1 MGLTMREK
9 KALTNEIA
17 VRYRAESKNGKKA
30 ILNEFCQSTGYHRK
44 YAMHLLNTWGK
55 KKLHVVDGKP
65 IEFVVGKPRK
75 RKKRTRE
82 CVYGEQVR
90 DSLRILWEFF
100 DYQCGKRLVVLIRA
114 NMEVLKVEPEFG
126 LDEATTGKLCRISA
140 STVDR
145 LLKPER
151 KKLELKGRSH
161 TRHGPLL
168 KHQIPIR
175 THFAWDERLPGYF
188 ELDTVHHDGGS
199 ASGEYCATLTATD
212 VFSGWTELRP
222 LRNRAH
228 RWVKERIIEI
238 RSGLPFPLLGV
249 DSDNGS
255 EFINKA
261 LLNYCNDTGVTFT
274 RGRPYRKNDNCFVEQ
289 KNDIAVRRMVGYY
302 RFDTDA
308 EYEALQDVYT
318 HLCPLLNYFYASAKL
333 VEKIRI
339 GPRVK
344 KVYETPKPPY
354 QRLLDSPLVSDEVKN
369 ELRRRA
375 RGIHIVKQKRLV
387 DQAIAKLLRIR
398 QDKNQLE
405 LPVPGSS
412 TTTSGK
418 IFT

>member
-1 MGLTMREK
+1 MGLTMRDK

-17 VRYRAESKNGKKA
+17 WRYRTESKKGKQA
-30 ILNEFCQSTGYHRK
+30 ILDEFCRTTGYHRK
-44 YAMHLLNTWGK
+44 YAVQMLNSWGK
-55 KKLHVVDGKP
+55 KRVQVVDGKP
-65 IEFVVGKPRK
+65 VELVVGKPRK
-75 RKKRTRE
+75 RKRRIRE
-82 CVYGEQVR
+82 RVYDDQVQR
-90 DSLRILWEFF
+90 ALRKLWEFF

-114 NMEVLKVEPEFG
+114 NMEVLKAEPEFDI
-126 LDEATTGKLCRISA
+126 DEVIGGKLCSISA

-151 KKLELKGRSH
+151 QKLELKGRSH

-175 THFAWDERLPGYF
+175 THFTWDERLPGYF

-228 RWVKERIIEI
+228 RWVKERIVEI
-238 RSGLPFPLLGV
+238 RSELPFSLLGV
-249 DSDNGS
+249 DSDNGG
-255 EFINKA
+255 EFINKT

-289 KNDIAVRRMVGYY
+289 KNDIAVRRTVGYY

-308 EYEALQDVYT
+308 EYEALQEVYT

-339 GPRVK
+339 GPHVK
-344 KVYETPKPPY
+344 KVYEAPKPPY
-354 QRLLDSPLVSDEVKN
+354 QRLLDSPLVSEEVKD

-375 RGIHIVKQKRLV
+375 RHIHVVKQKRLV
-387 DQAIAKLLRIR
+387 DQAITKLLRIR
-398 QDKNQLE
+398 QDKNQQE
-405 LPVPGSS
+405 LPIPGSS